1 MTSGFSACKPTPR
14 KFKVS
19 GGLETKKRRKEN
31 KMTLYDYIKQTE
43 DWENTVFDKD
53 YDIEVYFYKNDDDD
67 LDSWDKSME
76 KLSKLLTVDEISKYG
91 VTVNLSELI
100 ESKLENLKK
109 ANLFIITDIDSIM
122 DCIES
127 VISGNVSEEWMEEFV
142 KTLEA

>member
-1 MTSGFSACKPTPR
+1 
-14 KFKVS
+14 
-19 GGLETKKRRKEN
+19 
-31 KMTLYDYIKQTE
+31 MTLYDYIKQTK

-53 YDIEVYFYKNDDDD
+53 YDIEVYFYKNDDGE

-76 KLSKLLTVDEISKYG
+76 NLSKLLIVDSISKNG

-109 ANLFIITDIDSIM
+109 ADLFIRTDIDSIM
-122 DCIES
+122 DDIEAI
-127 VISGNVSEEWMEEFV
+127 ISGNVSEEWMEEFV

>member
-1 MTSGFSACKPTPR
+1 
-14 KFKVS
+14 
-19 GGLETKKRRKEN
+19 
-31 KMTLYDYIKQTE
+31 MTLYDYIKQTE

-53 YDIEVYFYKNDDDD
+53 YDIEVYFYKNDDGE

-76 KLSKLLTVDEISKYG
+76 NLSKLLIVDSISKNG

-109 ANLFIITDIDSIM
+109 ADLFIRTNIDSIM
-122 DCIES
+122 DDIEAI
-127 VISGNVSEEWMEEFV
+127 ISGNVSEEWMEEFV

>member
-1 MTSGFSACKPTPR
+1 MK
-14 KFKVS
+14 
-19 GGLETKKRRKEN
+19 
-31 KMTLYDYIKQTE
+31 LYDYIKQTE

-53 YDIEVYFYKNDDDD
+53 YDIEVYFYKNDDEE

-76 KLSKLLTVDEISKYG
+76 NLSKLLTVDSISKNG

-109 ANLFIITDIDSIM
+109 ANLFIRTDIDSIM

>member
-1 MTSGFSACKPTPR
+1 
-14 KFKVS
+14 
-19 GGLETKKRRKEN
+19 
-31 KMTLYDYIKQTE
+31 MTLYEYIKQTE

-53 YDIEVYFYKNDDDD
+53 YDIEVYFYKNDDEEE

-76 KLSKLLTVDEISKYG
+76 NLSKLLTVDSISKNG

-109 ANLFIITDIDSIM
+109 ANLFIRTDIDSIM
-122 DCIES
+122 DSIES

-142 KTLEA
+142 KSLT

>member
-1 MTSGFSACKPTPR
+1 M
-14 KFKVS
+14 
-19 GGLETKKRRKEN
+19 E

-53 YDIEVYFYKNDDDD
+53 YDIEVYFYKNDEDD

-76 KLSKLLTVDEISKYG
+76 NLSKLLTVDSISKYG

-109 ANLFIITDIDSIM
+109 ADLFIRTDIDSIM
-122 DCIES
+122 DSIES
-127 VISGNVSEEWMEEFV
+127 VISGNVSEKWMEKFV
-142 KTLEA
+142 ESLV